1 MDHDEALR
9 FFASAERFGVRLGL
23 ERMRSLMDRLGGV
36 PRGPVYVHVAGTNG
50 KGSIT
55 AFIASALAAAGYR
68 TGIYTSPFLFRFEER
83 IRFLDGAGDLEAL
96 TRDETTGE
104 IPHDA
109 LARLASR
116 VRTAVEGMLADGEEH
131 PTEFELITAVAFL
144 HYEECRCDVVVLET
158 GLGGRLD
165 ATNVIPAPAVSVI
178 AAMGYDHCDRLGSTM
193 REIAGEKAAIVKSG
207 TRVVLQDPVHM
218 ALPEDAKTVESVVRA
233 RCDAVGA
240 SLAVVRREEVV
251 VLEKGLSPD
260 DGRFCQTLRILSPST
275 VLKTSL
281 VGAYQPLNAA
291 TAFRALEI
299 LAGPGGLSRLDR
311 ESIARGF
318 EWTRWPCRF
327 EFVSTHP
334 PVVMDGA
341 HNPQGAVALRESLRE
356 IFPDKPLHFVCG
368 VSADKDYPTMLRE
381 LLTTDGATSHPFL
394 HYVSFRCV
402 AANHPRALAP
412 DALAEAVGISISR
425 MKPDMKVKSLCSVR
439 DAVAESIREAESDGG
454 AVCVFG
460 SLFLMRDAREAA
472 ALHLA
477 VTQPKEG
484 SIGWIG

>member
-1 MDHDEALR
+1 MDHDEALS
-9 FFASAERFGVRLGL
+9 FFASAERFGIRLGL

-83 IRFLDGAGDLEAL
+83 IRFLDGASDLEAL

-109 LARLASR
+109 LVRLASR

-131 PTEFELITAVAFL
+131 PTEFELITAAAFL

-178 AAMGYDHCDRLGSTM
+178 TAMGYDHCDRLGSTM

-207 TRVVLQDPVHM
+207 TRVVLQDPVPM

-233 RCDAVGA
+233 RCEAVGA
-240 SLAVVRREEVV
+240 SLVVVRREEVV
-251 VLEKGLSPD
+251 VLEKGLSPI
-260 DGRFCQTLRILSPST
+260 DGRFSQTLRIQPPGA

-311 ESIARGF
+311 ESIAMGF
-318 EWTRWPCRF
+318 ERTRWPCRF

-341 HNPQGAVALRESLRE
+341 HNPQGAVALRESLLE
-356 IFPDKPLHFVCG
+356 IFRDEPIHFICG

-381 LLTTDGATSHPFL
+381 LLAPIGVASHPIL
-394 HYVSFRCV
+394 HAVSFRCV
-402 AANHPRALAP
+402 AADHPRALAP
-412 DALAEAVGISISR
+412 DALAEAVRTSLSGIL
-425 MKPDMKVKSLCSVR
+425 PDVRIESLRSVR
-439 DAVAESIREAESDGG
+439 DAIADSIREAESDGG
-454 AVCVFG
+454 VVCVFG
-460 SLFLMRDAREAA
+460 SLFLMRAAREAA
-472 ALHLA
+472 ALHLTGA
-477 VTQPKEG
+477 QPKEG
-484 SIGWIG
+484 STGWIG